1 MIKRILPGPKSE
13 SLNIRVSLESRKG
26 MWLLD
31 CEDKALIMKKLQI
44 CNGPILRD
52 FR

>member
-1 MIKRILPGPKSE
+1 MIKRIFPGPKRE
-13 SLNIRVSLESRKG
+13 SLNIRVSLESLKG

-31 CEDKALIMKKLQI
+31 CEVSALIKKNLQR

-52 FR
+52 FH